1 MWRLLLTALMLSSFI
16 STSAQQNV
24 AVIDSFKQRL
34 TKAQTSKDKIYL
46 MGNLART
53 LMTVNLA
60 EADKYGSLM
69 NQEAELSRD
78 RSLMVQALM
87 TNGERYSYFTTNKDY
102 IQKSIGYYNKALE
115 VAKQNKLDKET
126 AEVYLALAAV
136 HTRVPDLDRS
146 FNYATQASAIT
157 STLKD
162 DSLKV
167 ANYYTYG
174 MVYQLKKERILA
186 LRNYLLALR
195 LAEESKD
202 HTLMRNCYS
211 MLSQFYADIKSYDKA
226 IDFAKKAADELPAT
240 NLENKAYLGVADL
253 YTMGNLYMGKKDFDM
268 SVYYFDKAVRGA
280 DSLKYSPLKM
290 AAYNGLLNQYLR
302 SEQPQKALEFFNTRT
317 DLKQYINT
325 IGSGYIVD
333 HAYGVIYTELGRYDS
348 AKYYFDKAS
357 PGFEATITPAGKIS
371 FYGQYAD
378 FYKKSG
384 DMQKAI
390 EYFTKAKQIADQ
402 TGDLDWQ
409 QRIAKQLDTAY
420 AKAGDFKQSHFYS
433 SLYHQYKDS
442 LQKLSEEKDLLQ
454 MEIDDEQQRQAR
466 LDRERQEEL
475 RRKHNI
481 QYMGITIAIATVFLF
496 LVLLGIFQVS
506 VSTIK
511 IMGFFAFIF
520 LFEFI
525 ILIADNQIHHWTHG
539 EPLKV
544 LAIKVVLIAMLL
556 PLHHWLEHRVINYL
570 TTKRLIIPVRTG
582 FWKNILAK
590 RNSEAN

>member
-1 MWRLLLTALMLSSFI
+1 MWRLLLTASLFLSII
-16 STSAQQNV
+16 SSAQQNV

-34 TKAQTSKDKIYL
+34 AKAQTSKDKIYI

-60 EADKYGSLM
+60 EADRYGSLI

-87 TNGERYSYFTTNKDY
+87 INGERYSYFTTNKDY

-115 VAKQNKLDKET
+115 VAKQNRLDKET
-126 AEVYLALAAV
+126 AEVYLALAGV

-157 STLKD
+157 SNLKD
-162 DSLKV
+162 DSLEV

-174 MVYQLKKERILA
+174 LIYQLKKERILA
-186 LRNYLLALR
+186 LRNFLLALR

-202 HTLMRNCYS
+202 HLLMRSCYS

-226 IDFAKKAADELPAT
+226 IDFAKKASDELPLT
-240 NLENKAYLGVADL
+240 RLENKSYLQVVDL
-253 YTMGNLYMGKKDFDM
+253 YTMGNLYMGKKDFEM
-268 SVYYFDKAVRGA
+268 SVYYFDRAVKAA
-280 DSLKYSPLKM
+280 DSLKYDPLKM
-290 AAYNGLLNQYLR
+290 AGYNGLLNQYLR
-302 SEQPQKALEFFNTRT
+302 AAQPGKALDFFNKRS
-317 DLKQYINT
+317 DLKQYISNF
-325 IGSGYIVD
+325 GLGHVVD
-333 HAYGVIYTELGRYDS
+333 HAYGVIYTELNRFDS
-348 AKYYFDKAS
+348 AKFYLEKAA
-357 PGFEATITPAGKIS
+357 PAFEATTTPAGKIG

-384 DMQKAI
+384 NMQKAI
-390 EYFTKAKQIADQ
+390 EYFNKAKQLADQ
-402 TGDLDWQ
+402 TADLDWQ

-420 AKAGDFKQSHFYS
+420 ATVGDYKQSHFYS

-466 LDRERQEEL
+466 LERERQEEL

-481 QYMGITIAIATVFLF
+481 QYMGITIAIVTVFLL
-496 LVLLGIFQVS
+496 LVLMGIFQVS

-511 IMGFFAFIF
+511 IIGFFAFIF
-520 LFEFI
+520 FFEFI
-525 ILIADNQIHHWTHG
+525 ILIADNQIHQWTHG

-570 TTKRLIIPVRTG
+570 TTKRLIMPVRTG

-590 RNSEAN
+590 RKSAAN